1 MSKKKFTSRTLFL
14 IFDYTLLTILGL
26 TCLLPM
32 IHILAMSFSSS
43 GAVTRGEV
51 GLVPVEFTLQS
62 YKYVLDKQEFW
73 TATLVSLE
81 RVVLG
86 VAVNMALTVLAAY
99 PLSKEKWEFHGRSV
113 YTWFFVIT
121 MLFSGGLIPTYLVVY
136 NTGLI
141 NSIWGADPPGRGSG
155 L

>member
-86 VAVNMALTVLAAY
+86 VAVNMALTVLA
-99 PLSKEKWEFHGRSV
+99 LSLIHISQTGILWEYGVLCLTFLTHLSPGK
-113 YTWFFVIT
+113 
-121 MLFSGGLIPTYLVVY
+121 MALVKAC
-136 NTGLI
+136 
-141 NSIWGADPPGRGSG
+141 IWQE
-155 L
+155 